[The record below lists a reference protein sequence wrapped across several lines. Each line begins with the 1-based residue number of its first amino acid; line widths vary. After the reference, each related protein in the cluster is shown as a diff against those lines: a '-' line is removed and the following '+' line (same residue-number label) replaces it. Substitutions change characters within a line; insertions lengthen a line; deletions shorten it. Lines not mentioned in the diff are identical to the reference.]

1 MDIDILNNNINNYHC
16 SYCGS
21 PSHDIRFCSSPAIS
35 NIEHTIAQVYYSNF
49 RQSALLNL
57 SEEAT
62 EESFVNNLTQ
72 RFLLRDIRV
81 VAVANARAAASGIN
95 KRQYAVILYT
105 VYKTAYNFIINQYNL
120 INNYVRDLI
129 GDFEAVATGPQK
141 FNITPILNIID
152 ESIEAKED
160 VCECAICLVDTVK
173 LKDSVK
179 LNCSHQFCGE
189 CVIKTL
195 ETHKSASLNP
205 RCALCRI
212 TISNVTVN
220 NNDNYNKVS
229 QFCFM

>member
-1 MDIDILNNNINNYHC
+1 MIM
-16 SYCGS
+16 
-21 PSHDIRFCSSPAIS
+21 
-35 NIEHTIAQVYYSNF
+35 
-49 RQSALLNL
+49 
-57 SEEAT
+57 
-62 EESFVNNLTQ
+62 
-72 RFLLRDIRV
+72 
-81 VAVANARAAASGIN
+81 
-95 KRQYAVILYT
+95 K
-105 VYKTAYNFIINQYNL
+105 YNL

-160 VCECAICLVDTVK
+160 VCECAICLTDIVK

-189 CVIKTL
+189 CVIKIL

-212 TISNVTVN
+212 TISNITVN
-220 NNDNYNKVS
+220 TSDNYDKVALY
-229 QFCFM
+229 CIM